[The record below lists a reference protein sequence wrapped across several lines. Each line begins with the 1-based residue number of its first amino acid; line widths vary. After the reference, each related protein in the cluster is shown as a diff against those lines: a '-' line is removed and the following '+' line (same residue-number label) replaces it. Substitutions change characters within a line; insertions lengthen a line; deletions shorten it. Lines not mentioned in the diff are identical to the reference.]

1 MIRLCGITKEYVG
14 ACNNSKVL
22 TDVSLEIKPGEFISL
37 VGPSGSGK
45 STLMN
50 IIGLLDTPSHGEYY
64 FNAEKVADFTQ
75 DKLAFIR
82 GSKIGFIFQNFS
94 LLKQYP
100 VWYNVALPL
109 HYQGVSLADLRHKAQ
124 EYLDKVGMGDYM
136 EYYPSML
143 SGGQKQRVA
152 CARALIVKPEII
164 LADEPTGSLD
174 SKTGQELLRLLLEL
188 NSSSNVTILLVT
200 HDHSIAKIATRSLV
214 IHDGVLRE
222 IL

>member
-1 MIRLCGITKEYVG
+1 MIKLCGITKEYGNV
-14 ACNNSKVL
+14 KTRVL
-22 TDVSLEIKPGEFISL
+22 NDVSLEINPGEFISL

-50 IIGLLDTPSHGEYY
+50 IIGLLDSPSQGEYY
-64 FNAEKVADFTQ
+64 FNAERVADFDD
-75 DKLAFIR
+75 DKLALIR

-109 HYQGVSLADLRHKAQ
+109 HYQGISLASLRQKAQ

-136 EYYPSML
+136 EYCPNML

-174 SKTGQELLRLLLEL
+174 SKTGEEILRLLLEL
-188 NSSSNVTILLVT
+188 NSTNNVTILLVT
-200 HDHSIAKIATRSLV
+200 HDNSIAEIAPRKLV

>member
-1 MIRLCGITKEYVG
+1 MIKLSGITKEYGDV
-14 ACNNSKVL
+14 KTRVL
-22 TDVSLEIKPGEFISL
+22 SDISLEIKTGEFISL
-37 VGPSGSGK
+37 AGPSGSGK

-50 IIGLLDTPSHGEYY
+50 IIGLLDKPSQGDYY
-64 FNAEKVADFTQ
+64 FHSERVADF
-75 DKLAFIR
+75 DENKLALIR

-109 HYQGVSLADLRHKAQ
+109 HYQGASLKDLRQKAW

-136 EYYPSML
+136 EYRPNML

-152 CARALIVKPEII
+152 CARALIVNPRII

-174 SKTGQELLRLLLEL
+174 SKTGGEILRLLLEL
-188 NSSSNVTILLVT
+188 NSTNNVTILLVT
-200 HDHSIAKIATRSLV
+200 HDNSIAEIAPRKLV

>member
-1 MIRLCGITKEYVG
+1 MIKLCAISKEYVG
-14 ACNNSKVL
+14 MASKTKVL
-22 TDVSLEIKPGEFISL
+22 SDISLDIKPGEFVSL

-50 IIGLLDTPSHGEYY
+50 IIGLLDVASQGDYY
-64 FNAEKVADFTQ
+64 FNGENVTEFTGDKVAS
-75 DKLAFIR
+75 IR
-82 GSKIGFIFQNFS
+82 GGKIGFIFQNFS

-109 HYQGVSLADLRHKAQ
+109 HYQGISLASLRHKAQ
-124 EYLDKVGMGDYM
+124 EYLAKVGMGDYM
-136 EYYPSML
+136 EYYPPML

-174 SKTGQELLRLLLEL
+174 SKMGQDILRLLLEL
-188 NSSSNVTILLVT
+188 NNSENVTILLVT
-200 HDHSIAKIATRSLV
+200 HDNSIAEIATRRLV

>member
-1 MIRLCGITKEYVG
+1 MIKLSGITREYD
-14 ACNNSKVL
+14 NSARVL
-22 TDVSLEIKPGEFISL
+22 NDVSLEIKPGEFISL
-37 VGPSGSGK
+37 AGPSGSGK

-50 IIGLLDTPSHGEYY
+50 IIGMLDAPSGGEYY
-64 FNAEKVADFTQ
+64 FNKERVSSFDD
-75 DKLAFIR
+75 DKLAMIR

-109 HYQGVSLADLRHKAQ
+109 HYQGADLALLRQKSQ
-124 EYLDKVGMGDYM
+124 EYLDKVGMGAYM
-136 EYYPSML
+136 EYYPNML

-152 CARALIVKPEII
+152 CARALIVNPEII

-174 SKTGQELLRLLLEL
+174 SKTGGEILRLLLEL
-188 NSSSNVTILLVT
+188 NSTDDVTILLVT
-200 HDHSIAKIATRSLV
+200 HDNSIAEIAPRKLV